1 MELTGK
7 RVIITGGAQGI
18 GEGLVRYFARQ
29 DCSLVS
35 MDVKEELGTK
45 VAAEATA
52 EGPGTATYLPCD
64 VSNRTQ
70 VFASFDEAV
79 GILGGLDAL
88 IHVAAISHHQDT
100 ADITEEDW
108 DLVLGVNL
116 KGTLFT
122 NQAAFSHLKEHG
134 GRILNFSSQAGMV
147 AYARQR
153 DYNPS
158 YAASKAGVLGFT
170 RAVAYE
176 WGKFG
181 ITVNAICP
189 AMSTPMTAAAAA
201 GKTREELDFMSNPL
215 NQRSAIKGPGQTER
229 DLAPFLAFM
238 VGEGSRFISGQT
250 LLVDGGST
258 LAR

>member
-1 MELTGK
+1 MELSGR

-18 GEGLVRYFARQ
+18 GEGLVRYFASQ
-29 DCSLVS
+29 DGTVVS
-35 MDVKEELGTK
+35 MDVKDDLGTQ
-45 VAAEATA
+45 VASEATS
-52 EGPGTATYLPCD
+52 EGPGTVTYVPCNVAD
-64 VSNRTQ
+64 RAR
-70 VFASFDEAV
+70 VFSAFDEAA
-79 GILGGLDAL
+79 GIMGGIDAL
-88 IHVAAISHHQDT
+88 IHVAAISKHQDT

-108 DLVLGVNL
+108 DLILGVNL

-122 NQAAFSHLKEHG
+122 NQAAFAHMKDTG
-134 GRILNFSSQAGMV
+134 GRILNFSSQAGLV

-158 YAASKAGVLGFT
+158 YAASKAAVLGFT

-189 AMSTPMTAAAAA
+189 AMRTPMVAAAAA
-201 GKTREELDFMSNPL
+201 GKTPEELEFMRHPL
-215 NQRSAIKGPGQTER
+215 NQRSAIKGPGITER

-250 LLVDGGST
+250 LIVDGGNT

>member
-1 MELTGK
+1 VELTGK
-7 RVIITGGAQGI
+7 RVIVTGAAQGI
-18 GEGLVRYFARQ
+18 GEGVVRYFASQ
-29 DCSLVS
+29 DCTVVS
-35 MDVKEELGTK
+35 MDVKEELGAK

-52 EGPGTATYLPCD
+52 QGPGTVTFVPCD
-64 VSNRTQ
+64 VSNRAR
-70 VFASFDEAV
+70 VFAAFDEAV
-79 GILGGLDAL
+79 AIMGGLDGL
-88 IHVAAISHHQDT
+88 IHPAAISHHQDC

-108 DLVLGVNL
+108 DQVLGVNL

-122 NQAAFSHLKEHG
+122 NQAAFSHMKETG

-158 YAASKAGVLGFT
+158 YAASKAAVLGFT

-189 AMSTPMTAAAAA
+189 AMSTPMTAAAAQ
-201 GKTREELDFMSNPL
+201 GKTPEEIAHMTNPL
-215 NQRSAIKGPGQTER
+215 SFRGAIKGGGQTER

-238 VGEGSRFISGQT
+238 IGEGSRFISGQT
-250 LLVDGGST
+250 LMVDGGST
-258 LAR
+258 LSR